1 MDTSWREAGSSTYIF
16 SYVPSNAG
24 TFKINVNWDER
35 AVPGLCNKTCN
46 FKYFFLKN
54 IYFIYF

>member
-1 MDTSWREAGSSTYIF
+1 MHNVYKKCLSCLQDEGKEVDTSWREAGSSTYIF

-35 AVPGLCNKTCN
+35 AVPGN
-46 FKYFFLKN
+46 
-54 IYFIYF
+54 

>member
-35 AVPGLCNKTCN
+35 AVPGLCN
-46 FKYFFLKN
+46 
-54 IYFIYF
+54 